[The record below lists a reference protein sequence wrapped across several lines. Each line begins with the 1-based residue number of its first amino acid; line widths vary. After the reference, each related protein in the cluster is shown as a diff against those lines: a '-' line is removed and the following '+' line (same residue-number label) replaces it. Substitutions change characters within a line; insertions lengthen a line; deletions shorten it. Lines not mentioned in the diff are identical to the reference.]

1 MHGSGDPR
9 LDYDRLRD
17 QESLALDGQG
27 RWLVG
32 RHADAVTVATCP
44 HDFSSAVSRFLQ
56 VPNGLDGKA
65 HAESRRLLDPFFA
78 PDRMA
83 ALEPV
88 LERIAA
94 DLIAGLPAP
103 AAVDAVVDL
112 GARYAVRAQS
122 AWLGWPDDVEE
133 RLLEWIEA
141 NNAASASGDLGRT
154 AAVAADFNAIIHS
167 VLEPRWEAGDAAPD
181 DVTTELIGLRDE
193 AGRPLTEEELVS
205 VLRNWTGGD
214 LGSIAL
220 CVGVVLYWL
229 ATHPELQDSL
239 AAADDPELDA
249 AIDEMLRM
257 DDPFVSNR
265 RVATRDVELSGQAI
279 AKGERVVINW
289 TAANRDPRV
298 FADPDAYDPATH
310 AAANLVYG
318 IGPHV
323 CPGHPL
329 ATMELRVFLRVL
341 LADHRV
347 ELDPDTPPE
356 RQQPPVGGFRRVP
369 VRLRRLA

>member
-1 MHGSGDPR
+1 MQESADPR

-17 QESLALDGQG
+17 QESLALDGHG
-27 RWLVG
+27 RWFVG

-56 VPNGLDGKA
+56 VPNGLDAEA
-65 HAESRRLLDPFFA
+65 HAAARRLLDPFFA

-94 DLIAGLPAP
+94 DLIAALLAP

-122 AWLGWPDDVEE
+122 AWLGWPEDLEE

-141 NNAASASGDLGRT
+141 NTAASASGDLGRT

-181 DVTTELIGLRDE
+181 DVTTELIRLRDE

-229 ATHPELQDSL
+229 ATHPELQDHL
-239 AAADDPELDA
+239 ATAPDAELDA

-265 RVATRDVELSGQAI
+265 RVATRDVELSGQPI
-279 AKGERVVINW
+279 AKGERLVINW
-289 TAANRDPRV
+289 TAANRDPSA
-298 FADPDAYDPATH
+298 FADPDAYDPVTH

-318 IGPHV
+318 TGPHV
-323 CPGHPL
+323 CPGRPL

-356 RQQPPVGGFRRVP
+356 REQPPVGGFRHVP
-369 VRLRRLA
+369 VRLRRSE